1 MFWVKQR
8 VSHHHAAARCSK
20 QSQTKIM
27 PALFSSC
34 TMHCETCRVRA
45 WIPIHIAARHERMC
59 ACLKWLLEG
68 PAKFIP
74 G

>member
-8 VSHHHAAARCSK
+8 VSHYHAAARCSK